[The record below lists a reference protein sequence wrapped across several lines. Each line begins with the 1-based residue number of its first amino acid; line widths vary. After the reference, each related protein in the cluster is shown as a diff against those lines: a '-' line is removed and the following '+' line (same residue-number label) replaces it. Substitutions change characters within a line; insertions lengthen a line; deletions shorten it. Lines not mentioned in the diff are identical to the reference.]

1 MMLPNVKSR
10 LTESLNDMKQF
21 LVIFSFDFFR
31 FFFLKKGWKW
41 RKFRNKKHRRENG
54 RYRFSFQCARV
65 FKSIEHSLKFMIFIE
80 GFYILC
86 VFVWNLNS
94 EWNENKMVF

>member
-31 FFFLKKGWKW
+31 FFFLKKG
-41 RKFRNKKHRRENG
+41 
-54 RYRFSFQCARV
+54 
-65 FKSIEHSLKFMIFIE
+65 
-80 GFYILC
+80 
-86 VFVWNLNS
+86 
-94 EWNENKMVF
+94 